1 LSALELVPIFK
12 DHRHFAVLVSFG
24 LAFLYVEEAWAGYVF
39 WSHRP
44 LQEALILIGVIG
56 MIVLVGYLASF
67 LFPPLLISANWNPPR
82 PWGVF
87 VTVTAWSYAIVV
99 IANVISY
106 ILMLYLTQFDLTASY
121 ILLRDVYAYA
131 AFGMFFCH
139 GLLLYVRYAQYLYT
153 MPDFVQPIKIVAVSF
168 GTGMV
173 ALIIAGF
180 LFLLDLY
187 HFQNVLPEIQPM
199 AGLHLYGRAL
209 YAMTLAIAV
218 WVWHLRWIA
227 DH

>member
-1 LSALELVPIFK
+1 MSALDLVPIFK
-12 DHRHFAVLVSFG
+12 EHRPFAVFVSFG
-24 LAFLYVEEAWAGYVF
+24 LAFLYVEDAWTGYVF

-44 LQEALILIGVIG
+44 SQEGFALIGAIGVIAL
-56 MIVLVGYLASF
+56 IGYLASF
-67 LFPPLLISANWNPPR
+67 LFPPELISANWKQPR

-87 VTVTAWSYAIVV
+87 VLVTSWSYAIIVV
-99 IANVISY
+99 VNVIIY
-106 ILMLYLTQFDLTASY
+106 VLMLYLTQLDLTASY
-121 ILLRDVYAYA
+121 IFLRDVYVYA
-131 AFGMFFCH
+131 VFGMFFCH
-139 GLLLYVRYAQYLYT
+139 GLFLYVRYTQYLYT
-153 MPDFVQPIKIVAVSF
+153 MPGFVQPIKVVAVSF
-168 GTGMV
+168 GMGITTL
-173 ALIIAGF
+173 AIAGF

-187 HFQNVLPEIQPM
+187 HFQNVPLEMQPL